1 MKTRHKFL
9 LIILMLFNLTIFAQD
24 AITFG
29 IRAGVN
35 FQNINGKDD
44 SGDQLDNNLITGFH
58 AGVNMEIPV
67 GTDIYFQPGL
77 LYSMKG
83 GEQEITILGERFTNK
98 NSISYLELPLNIL
111 FKPMLGS
118 GRMLLG
124 FGPYVAY
131 GIGGKTKAEGATLSF
146 DRDIKFKNDVS
157 LSDMDLDVTYLKA
170 LDAGANFIIGY
181 EMANML
187 SLQLNAQLGLI
198 NIYPDYAADENDPTW
213 KNTGFGL
220 SVGYRF

>member
-1 MKTRHKFL
+1 MKTKNH
-9 LIILMLFNLTIFAQD
+9 ILFAIFMFVGLTVFGQE

-29 IRAGVN
+29 VRAGVN
-35 FQNINGKDD
+35 FQNINGKDG

-77 LYSMKG
+77 LYSVKG
-83 GEQEITILGERFTNK
+83 GEQETTILVERVTNK
-98 NSISYLELPLNIL
+98 ISISYIELPLNII
-111 FKPMLGS
+111 FKPVLGS
-118 GRMLLG
+118 GNMLLG

-131 GIGGKTKAEGATLSF
+131 GIGGKTKAEGASLTF
-146 DRDIKFKNDVS
+146 DRDIEFMNDVS
-157 LSDMDLDVTYLKA
+157 LSDFDPEVTYLKA

-181 EMANML
+181 EL
-187 SLQLNAQLGLI
+187 SNQLSFQLNAQLGLI
-198 NIYPDYAADENDPTW
+198 NIYPDYAGEEDDPTW

-220 SVGYRF
+220 SIGYRF